1 MFQVCLVMELAKGGE
16 VFDRLSEAAS
26 VMTQLLSTVKYLHQR
41 GIVHR
46 DLKPENI
53 LYYDNKTES
62 KIMLT
67 STCTSWT
74 QHQSSAVLPLTSH
87 QR

>member
-1 MFQVCLVMELAKGGE
+1 MFQVCLVMELAKGGD
-16 VFDRLSEAAS
+16 VFDRLCEEGSFPESEAAS

-62 KIMLT
+62 K
-67 STCTSWT
+67 
-74 QHQSSAVLPLTSH
+74 QGRA
-87 QR
+87 